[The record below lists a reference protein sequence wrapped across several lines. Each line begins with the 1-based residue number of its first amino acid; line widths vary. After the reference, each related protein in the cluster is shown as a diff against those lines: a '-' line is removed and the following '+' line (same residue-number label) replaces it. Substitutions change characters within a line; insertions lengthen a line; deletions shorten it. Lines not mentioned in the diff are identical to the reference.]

1 MGSTERF
8 LVSGVTTAIGAWV
21 AKQLISEGVEV
32 VALGDTVDDH
42 RLRLICT
49 PAELLA
55 LDKVDV
61 DIDDVA
67 SVCHAMRATTH
78 VIHFDGATDEDCDT
92 DPRHAA
98 SESILRAITVF
109 ESARRAGV
117 RRLAF
122 QSGMSVFSR
131 ESGQVTA
138 ASPRRPSSLRGA
150 MHMATE
156 QMADHY
162 RRSRSLDVVAVRP
175 NLVYGP
181 GVDSGGAA
189 STTRAIAAAIVRRP
203 YRVQHGGLVDFQFV
217 ADVAAAFIAAAR
229 ADGLATGPEG
239 AEVNLVGHRESVTG
253 FLTTLGTLT
262 GAEDLT
268 IGEQLIEV
276 PVADPDGSTVASAST
291 TGLESGIRDTLETF
305 RWAPRDLYWSEGWS
319 A

>member
-32 VALGDTVDDH
+32 VALGDTIDDH
-42 RLRLICT
+42 RLRLICA

-55 LDKVDV
+55 LDKIDA
-61 DIDDVA
+61 DIDDVE
-67 SVCHAMRATTH
+67 SVSDAMGATTH
-78 VIHFDGATDEDCDT
+78 VIHFDAATHEDCDS
-92 DPRHAA
+92 DPRRAA
-98 SESILRAITVF
+98 SESILRAVTVF

-117 RRLAF
+117 KRLAF
-122 QSGMSVFSR
+122 QSGMSVFSG

-138 ASPRRPSSLRGA
+138 WSPLRPSSLRGA
-150 MHMATE
+150 MHVATE

-162 RRSRSLDVVAVRP
+162 RRNRSLDVVAVRP

-181 GVDSGGAA
+181 GVDGGGAA

-229 ADGLATGPEG
+229 ADGHATDPGRAG
-239 AEVNLVGHRESVTG
+239 INLVGHRESVAG

-262 GAEDLT
+262 GADDLT
-268 IGEQLIEV
+268 TGEHSIDM
-276 PVADPDGSTVASAST
+276 PIADPDSSVVAPAST
-291 TGLESGIRDTLETF
+291 TCLENGIRDTLETF
-305 RWAPRDLYWSEGWS
+305 RWAPRDLYWSEG
-319 A
+319 